1 MLTTATLPVPTVAPA
16 AAPSLGNTAS
26 AATVD
31 TATRNTTDVAGP
43 GRGIRAA
50 TREVTL
56 VNMSS
61 HVLMLTAYEG
71 VDPRHELPAL
81 GTVVSPHEQI
91 QFQVAQHVLR
101 HHELTAHFE
110 VTDSHGNVL
119 PHGYRLEIRTDRVG
133 RSDRDAVQVGEISE
147 LHLTQDDIV
156 LRNAIAPC

>member
-1 MLTTATLPVPTVAPA
+1 MLTTAALPIRTVAPPS
-16 AAPSLGNTAS
+16 APSLGNSAS
-26 AATVD
+26 ATTVE
-31 TATRNTTDVAGP
+31 TATRSPTDVAAP
-43 GRGIRAA
+43 GRGIGAA

-71 VDPRHELPAL
+71 VDLRHVLPAL

-91 QFQVAQHVLR
+91 EFHVAQHVLR
-101 HHELTAHFE
+101 HHEVTAHFE
-110 VTDSHGNVL
+110 VTDSHGNLL
-119 PHGYRLEIRTDRVG
+119 PHGYRVEISTDRVG
-133 RSDRDAVQVGEISE
+133 RSDRDAEQVGEISE